1 MDISKI
7 VDDHDI
13 ILDFDVTNF
22 LIRELVLEVLSR
34 IPDEYEEKFPSFNI
48 YEYYYRMYKDDAG
61 VYVHDSAVFFCAER
75 FFKSSDNDRDVMIG
89 TVAHEFAHV
98 YCGHDGETGDL
109 TEVDEADDMAR
120 GWGFE
125 SEVNVMR
132 EKLGPTTLRAE
143 L

>member
-7 VDDHDI
+7 VDDHYI
-13 ILDFDVTNF
+13 ILDFDVTNS

-61 VYVHDSAVFFCAER
+61 AYVHDSSAFFWAER
-75 FFKSSDNDRDVMIG
+75 FFKTSDNDRDVMIG
-89 TVAHEFAHV
+89 IVAHEFAHV
-98 YCGHDGETGDL
+98 YCGHKGRTKDL
-109 TEVDEADDMAR
+109 REENEADDRAR

-132 EKLGPTTLRAE
+132 EKLGPTTL
-143 L
+143 